1 MKVSFWQST
10 NTGFA
15 LNIQHA
21 WHLYIIQLNLE
32 KLTIDRARFIQEMKN
47 RNIGTSVH
55 FIPLHMHPYYRKMY
69 GYKPE
74 DFSGAKYVYERIVSL
89 PIYPK
94 MKKEDVEDVIWAV
107 KDIVAKY
114 RK

>member
-1 MKVSFWQST
+1 M
-10 NTGFA
+10 
-15 LNIQHA
+15 
-21 WHLYIIQLNLE
+21 
-32 KLTIDRARFIQEMKN
+32 DRARFIQEMKN

-74 DFSGAKYVYERIVSL
+74 DFSGAKYLYETIVSL

-94 MKKEDVEDVIWAV
+94 MKKEDVEDVIWSV

-114 RK
+114 RKFVERNFTWRKVFDRMDKIWEKISENRLNTA